1 MAVRSKL
8 KQVGSFAAG
17 VFDLKRGTR
26 MERSE
31 RIRSGRQSVEVRM
44 LKSFRVS
51 ASVPELELA
60 VTLDAT
66 GGPLDAL
73 LVVESNLG
81 LPGGVA
87 DGTVAGIPLA
97 EPANLGERLEVTLQQ
112 PLAGV
117 RYSLRVAKGTRVW
130 YYPIETV
137 NNSEGGYERIVQG
150 ACLMAVRA
158 IQLGASPVRLR
169 FRLRSLG

>member
-1 MAVRSKL
+1 
-8 KQVGSFAAG
+8 
-17 VFDLKRGTR
+17 VFDLKRGGQ

-31 RIRSGRQSVEVRM
+31 RIRANRRSIEVRM
-44 LKSFRVS
+44 RKSLRVS
-51 ASVPELELA
+51 AAVSELELA
-60 VTLDAT
+60 VTLDVM
-66 GGPLDAL
+66 GGPLNAL

-97 EPANLGERLEVTLQQ
+97 EPADLGERAEVTLQQ

-117 RYSLRVAKGTRVW
+117 RYSLRVAKGARVW

-150 ACLMAVRA
+150 ACLMAVRPV
-158 IQLGASPVRLR
+158 QLGASPVRLR